1 MDTYV
6 SKRHPSFPICSS
18 RTMSRVFLALISQHL
33 ELGSYFAQNHRVNVI
48 SEVRQL
54 DFFILHVKLRPK
66 EGAQSGG

>member
-1 MDTYV
+1 
-6 SKRHPSFPICSS
+6 
-18 RTMSRVFLALISQHL
+18 MSRVFLALISQHL